1 MWFCEDS
8 VGRAELE
15 QNHLEINCLGRK
27 TRVALRDGRLIVL
40 GDFADRGRR
49 VYDLLWFLYELGVR
63 LAWLVAMCTEARVRE
78 AEETVR
84 LSELLH
90 SDVPPSGPSGSERYE
105 AFLDWQQFGRLVEP

>member
-1 MWFCEDS
+1 LCSATSQIVVGACTICFGFCTSWE
-8 VGRAELE
+8 
-15 QNHLEINCLGRK
+15 
-27 TRVALRDGRLIVL
+27 
-40 GDFADRGRR
+40 
-49 VYDLLWFLYELGVR
+49 VR